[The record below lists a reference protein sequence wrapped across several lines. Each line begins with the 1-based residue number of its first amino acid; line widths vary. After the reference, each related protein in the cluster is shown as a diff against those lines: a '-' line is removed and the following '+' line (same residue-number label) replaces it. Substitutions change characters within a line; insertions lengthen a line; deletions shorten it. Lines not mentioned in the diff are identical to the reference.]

1 MKSFE
6 GEVTLSHSLK
16 TLCIELLNLQY
27 HGGHQMEAIG
37 LKLSN
42 KTSLRPFKHIRV

>member
-16 TLCIELLNLQY
+16 TLCIETFEFAVPWRTPNGSYRL
-27 HGGHQMEAIG
+27 EIE
-37 LKLSN
+37 
-42 KTSLRPFKHIRV
+42 